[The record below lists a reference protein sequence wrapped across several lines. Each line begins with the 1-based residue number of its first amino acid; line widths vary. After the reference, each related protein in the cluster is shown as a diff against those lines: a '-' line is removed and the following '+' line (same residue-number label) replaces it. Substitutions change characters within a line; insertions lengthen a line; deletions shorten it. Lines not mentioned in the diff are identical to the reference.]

1 MASKKFL
8 ELQDYSS
15 EDLASELAQTE
26 TQYQRLKFDH
36 AIKGLDNPLT
46 LREVR
51 RDIARLKTEVR
62 RREVAEMSTEDLAN
76 RSKKRSRRRR
86 ESRNK

>member
-8 ELQDYSS
+8 ELKEFSD
-15 EDLASELAQTE
+15 ENLKSELTD
-26 TQYQRLKFDH
+26 TQVEYQKLKFDH
-36 AIKGLDNPLT
+36 AVKGLDNPLD

-62 RREVAEMSTEDLAN
+62 RRELEASSEEVLAK
-76 RSKKRSRRRR
+76 RSKKRARRR
-86 ESRNK
+86 KK